1 MRQEAWT
8 TSYRGRRRS
17 SGQFVRGRH
26 LLEEARALADHALH
40 FSLLRCRPERHMSR
54 GAHVQKVKGS

>member
-8 TSYRGRRRS
+8 TSYHRGRRS

-26 LLEEARALADHALH
+26 LLEGARALADHALH

-54 GAHVQKVKGS
+54 RVHIGKVMNK